1 MTLKRKTK
9 IAVDSSRLMVIDGL
23 RNRVRWCTACGET
36 VRVVEVDE
44 AALTH
49 FGLRTL
55 HRLIEAGE
63 LHGTELSPGRLLIC
77 LNSLTRNLKTNR
89 APMRPRR

>member
-1 MTLKRKTK
+1 MKRRTKTT
-9 IAVDSSRLMVIDGL
+9 VDPSRLMVIDGL
-23 RNRVRWCTACGET
+23 KNPVRWCTACGET

-44 AALTH
+44 AALTL

-63 LHGTELSPGRLLIC
+63 LHRTELSPGRLLIC
-77 LNSLTRNLKTNR
+77 LNSLTRNLKTNG
-89 APMRPRR
+89 ASTQPRR